1 MIIAKNLNIMI
12 DVERLNQE
20 WIETVS
26 NANRKADKIF
36 VEKVIRAFLLLEGL
50 STNNI
55 PFVFK
60 GGTSLM
66 LLTNSSRRLSVD
78 IDIIIPESIDDLD
91 VRLEQIVPTQG
102 FIRVEPQDR
111 NSSTLVPKKHYKF
124 FYHPIHRTSQEEEYI
139 LLDVL
144 FEQTPYANISRKAIE
159 SKFIPTSNPQVEVSV
174 PSAEDLLG
182 DKLTAFA
189 PNTTGIPYYKN
200 DDSMSMEIVKQ
211 LYDIGCLFDISSN
224 MAVIRGTFERIAQTE
239 ISYRSGAM
247 NYNDVLE
254 DIVQTSLCISS
265 RGDSGSGNFKE
276 LQSGIKRVKS
286 FIFSEPYHIENA
298 IVSASKAA
306 YLTTLILTNAE
317 KIEKYSDPMQ
327 VKDWTITDPEYNK
340 LNRLKRTNTEAFFYW
355 YKSIEN
361 RGRMA

>member
-1 MIIAKNLNIMI
+1 MINL
-12 DVERLNQE
+12 ERLNQE
-20 WIETVS
+20 WIEMVS
-26 NANRKADKIF
+26 KDNRKADKIF

-50 STNNI
+50 SKANI

-66 LLTNSSRRLSVD
+66 LLTNSSRRLSID

-111 NSSTLVPKKHYKF
+111 DSFTLVPKKHYKF
-124 FYHPIHRTSQEEEYI
+124 FYNPIHRTSQEEEFI

-144 FEQTPYANISRKAIE
+144 FEQALYANVSRKAIE
-159 SKFIPTSNPQVEVSV
+159 SRFIPTINPPVEVSV

-182 DKLTAFA
+182 DKITAFA
-189 PNTTGIPYYKN
+189 PNTTGIPYYKH
-200 DDSMSMEIVKQ
+200 DDSMSMEIIKQ

-224 MAVIRGTFERIAQTE
+224 MAVIRDTFERIAQAE
-239 ISYRSGAM
+239 ISYRGGTM
-247 NYNDVLE
+247 TNHDVLE
-254 DIVQTSLCISS
+254 DVFQTSLCLSS
-265 RGDSGSGNFKE
+265 RGAIGSGNFEE

-286 FIFSEPYHIENA
+286 FIFSESYHIENA

-306 YLTTLILTNAE
+306 YMATLISMNTE
-317 KIEKYSDPMQ
+317 KIEKYTDPMQ
-327 VKDWTITDPEYNK
+327 VKDWLITDLEYNK
-340 LNRLKRTNTEAFFYW
+340 LNGLKRTNTEAFFYW
-355 YKSIEN
+355 YKAIEN
-361 RGRMA
+361 RGRMP

>member
-1 MIIAKNLNIMI
+1 MI
-12 DVERLNQE
+12 DIERLNQE
-20 WIETVS
+20 WIGTVS

-50 STNNI
+50 STANF

-78 IDIIIPESIDDLD
+78 IDIIISNPIDNLD
-91 VRLEQIVPTQG
+91 IRLESVATKQG
-102 FIRVEPQDR
+102 FIRVVPQGR
-111 NSSTLVPKKHYKF
+111 NTLTLVPKKHYKF
-124 FYHPIHRTSQEEEYI
+124 FYQPIHRTSQDEEYI

-144 FEQTPYANISRKAIE
+144 FEQVPYSVIARKEIT
-159 SKFIPTSNPQVEVSV
+159 SKFIPTIEPLVNVAI

-189 PNTTGIPYYKN
+189 PNTTGIPYYKHDN
-200 DDSMSMEIVKQ
+200 SMSMEIIKQ
-211 LYDIGCLFDISSN
+211 LYDIGYLFDISSN
-224 MAVIRGTFERIAQTE
+224 MDVIRGTFNRIVQTE
-239 ISYRSGAM
+239 ISYRGGSM
-247 NYNDVLE
+247 TNHDVLE
-254 DIVQTSLCISS
+254 DIFQTSLCLSS
-265 RGDSGSGNFKE
+265 RGAIGNGVFNE

-306 YLTTLILTNAE
+306 YLSTLISTNAE
-317 KIEKYSDPMQ
+317 KIEKYTVPMQ
-327 VKDWTITDPEYNK
+327 VKDWFLTDPKYNK
-340 LNRLKRTNTEAFFYW
+340 LNGLKKTNTEAFFYW
-355 YKSIEN
+355 YKAIEHQ
-361 RGRMA
+361 GKFE

>member
-1 MIIAKNLNIMI
+1 MI
-12 DVERLNQE
+12 DIESINQE
-20 WIETVS
+20 WIESVS

-50 STNNI
+50 STTNI

-91 VRLEQIVPTQG
+91 IILEHIALSQG
-102 FIRVEPQDR
+102 FIRVEPQER
-111 NSSTLVPKKHYKF
+111 NPYALVPKKHYKF
-124 FYHPIHRTSQEEEYI
+124 FYNPIHRTSQEEEYI

-144 FEQTPYANISRKAIE
+144 FEQIPYSNISRKAIV
-159 SKFIPTSNPQVEVSV
+159 SKFIPTINPLVEVSV

-189 PNTTGIPYYKN
+189 PNTTGIPYYKHDN
-200 DDSMSMEIVKQ
+200 SMSMEIIKQ

-224 MAVIRGTFERIAQTE
+224 VAVIRGTFERVAQAE
-239 ISYRSGAM
+239 ISYRGGTM
-247 NYNDVLE
+247 TNHDVLE
-254 DIVQTSLCISS
+254 DIFQTSLCLST
-265 RGDSGSGNFKE
+265 RGAIGSGDFDE
-276 LQSGIKRVKS
+276 LQDGIKRVKS

-306 YLTTLILTNAE
+306 YLATLISTNVE
-317 KIEKYSDPMQ
+317 KIEKYANPMQ
-327 VKDWTITDPEYNK
+327 VKDWSIADPEYNK
-340 LNRLKRTNTEAFFYW
+340 LNRLKKTNTEAFFYW
-355 YKSIEN
+355 YKAIEN
-361 RGRMA
+361 RERMA

>member
-1 MIIAKNLNIMI
+1 MI
-12 DVERLNQE
+12 DIERINQE
-20 WIETVS
+20 WIESVS

-50 STNNI
+50 STTNI

-78 IDIIIPESIDDLD
+78 IDIIIPESIVNLD
-91 VRLEQIVPTQG
+91 IILEHIALSQG
-102 FIRVEPQDR
+102 FIRVEPQER
-111 NSSTLVPKKHYKF
+111 NPYTPVPKKHYKF
-124 FYHPIHRTSQEEEYI
+124 FYNPIHRTSQEEEYI

-144 FEQTPYANISRKAIE
+144 FEQIPYSNISRKAIV
-159 SKFIPTSNPQVEVSV
+159 SKFIPTINPLVEVSV

-189 PNTTGIPYYKN
+189 PNTTGIPYYKHDN
-200 DDSMSMEIVKQ
+200 SMSMEIIKQ

-224 MAVIRGTFERIAQTE
+224 VAVIRGTFERVAQAE
-239 ISYRSGAM
+239 ISYRGGAM
-247 NYNDVLE
+247 TNHDVLE
-254 DIVQTSLCISS
+254 DIFQTSLCLST
-265 RGDSGSGNFKE
+265 RGAIGSGNFDE
-276 LQSGIKRVKS
+276 LQDGIKRVKS
-286 FIFSEPYHIENA
+286 FIFTEPYHIENA

-306 YLTTLILTNAE
+306 YLATLISTNVE
-317 KIEKYSDPMQ
+317 KIEKYANPMQ
-327 VKDWTITDPEYNK
+327 VKDWSIADPEYNK
-340 LNRLKRTNTEAFFYW
+340 LNRLKKTNTEAFFYW
-355 YKSIEN
+355 YKAIEN

>member
-1 MIIAKNLNIMI
+1 MI
-12 DVERLNQE
+12 DIERLDQE
-20 WIETVS
+20 WIESVS
-26 NANRKADKIF
+26 NANRKADKIL

-50 STNNI
+50 TTTNI

-66 LLTNSSRRLSVD
+66 LLTNSNRRLSVD

-111 NSSTLVPKKHYKF
+111 DSSTLVPKKHYKF
-124 FYHPIHRTSQEEEYI
+124 LYNPIHKTSQEEEYI
-139 LLDVL
+139 LLDIL
-144 FEQTPYANISRKAIE
+144 FEQTPYANISGKAIE
-159 SKFIPTSNPQVEVSV
+159 SSFIPTINPQVEVSV

-189 PNTTGIPYYKN
+189 PNTTGIPYYKHDN
-200 DDSMSMEIVKQ
+200 SMSMEIIKQ

-224 MAVIRGTFERIAQTE
+224 MTVIRGTFEQIARTE
-239 ISYRSGAM
+239 IAYRSGTM
-247 NYNDVLE
+247 TSHDVLE
-254 DIVQTSLCISS
+254 DIFQTSLCLSS
-265 RGDSGSGNFKE
+265 RGAIGSGDFEE
-276 LQSGIKRVKS
+276 LQNGIKRVKG
-286 FIFSEPYHIENA
+286 FIFSEPYHIEKA

-306 YLTTLILTNAE
+306 YLSSLILTNTD
-317 KIEKYSDPMQ
+317 KMEKYTDPMQ
-327 VKDWTITDPEYNK
+327 VKDWLITYPEYNK
-340 LNRLKRTNTEAFFYW
+340 LNGLKKTNTEAFFYW
-355 YKSIEN
+355 YKATEN

>member
-1 MIIAKNLNIMI
+1 MI

-26 NANRKADKIF
+26 NANRKADRIF

-50 STNNI
+50 SMANI

-78 IDIIIPESIDDLD
+78 IDIIIPEPIDDLD
-91 VRLEQIVPTQG
+91 KRLEAIASSQG
-102 FIRVEPQDR
+102 FIRVVPQER

-124 FYHPIHRTSQEEEYI
+124 YYNPIHRTSQEEEYI

-144 FEQTPYANISRKAIE
+144 FEQTPYANISPKAIE
-159 SKFIPTSNPQVEVSV
+159 SKFIPTSNPKVEVSV

-200 DDSMSMEIVKQ
+200 DDSISMEIVKQ

-254 DIVQTSLCISS
+254 DIFQTSLCISS
-265 RGDSGSGNFKE
+265 RGSIGSGNFEE
-276 LQSGIKRVKS
+276 LKGGIKRVKR

-298 IVSASKAA
+298 IISASKAA
-306 YLTTLILTNAE
+306 YLATLISTNAE

-327 VKDWTITDPEYNK
+327 VRDWSITDPGYNK
-340 LNRLKRTNTEAFFYW
+340 LNGLKRTNTEAFFYW
-355 YKSIEN
+355 YKAIED